1 MAENF
6 LGNSQAIEAEI
17 AQLQKM
23 IEVKRNQLEAQ
34 SGIVEE
40 KELVRSAI
48 QEMITE
54 SAETDSEATSSRPVI
69 AAKTKA
75 APIGNAS
82 GASYLDRLDDESAV
96 KLNAYI
102 AEIGQHGI
110 VRTLNKVVAEEPFI
124 IDAFHDVLV
133 DKLYEELKTK
143 GLIK

>member
-54 SAETDSEATSSRPVI
+54 SAETDSKAALSQPVV
-69 AAKTKA
+69 AAKTKVV
-75 APIGNAS
+75 PTGNAS

>member
-54 SAETDSEATSSRPVI
+54 SAETDSKAALSQPVV
-69 AAKTKA
+69 AAKTKVV
-75 APIGNAS
+75 PTGNAS
-82 GASYLDRLDDESAV
+82 GAS
-96 KLNAYI
+96 
-102 AEIGQHGI
+102 
-110 VRTLNKVVAEEPFI
+110 
-124 IDAFHDVLV
+124 
-133 DKLYEELKTK
+133 
-143 GLIK
+143 

>member
-6 LGNSQAIEAEI
+6 LGGSQAIEAEI

-23 IEVKRNQLEAQ
+23 IEIKRNQLEAQ

-75 APIGNAS
+75 APTGGAS
-82 GASYLDRLDDESAV
+82 GASYLDRLDDESAT
-96 KLNAYI
+96 KLNTYI
-102 AEIGQHGI
+102 AEIGQYGI
-110 VRTLNKVVAEEPFI
+110 VKTLNKVMTEEPFI
-124 IDAFHDVLV
+124 IDALHDALI
-133 DKLYEELKTK
+133 DRLYDELKAK